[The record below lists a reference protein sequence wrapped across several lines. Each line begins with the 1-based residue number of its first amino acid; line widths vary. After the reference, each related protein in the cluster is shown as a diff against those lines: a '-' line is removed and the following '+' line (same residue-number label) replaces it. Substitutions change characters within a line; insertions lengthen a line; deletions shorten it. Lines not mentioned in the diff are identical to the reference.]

1 MKKKEPINVEDCMK
15 ISMLIYAFERLIPIY
30 EKCVDE
36 CIKVDANANEA
47 VNILDIVSRKYN
59 LEHGG
64 CYASE
69 KNLGIVTRHAIYRHY
84 NAYYGVHGYLFR
96 PIKDIILSD
105 DYSKTL
111 VLDNLNTRIVFM
123 RDEIIYLQLLIN
135 QGYTH
140 L

>member
-30 EKCVDE
+30 EKCVDA
-36 CIKVDANANEA
+36 CIAFNAED
-47 VNILDIVSRKYN
+47 VRHIIKRYN

-69 KNLGIVTRHAIYRHY
+69 KNLGIVTRHAVYRHY
-84 NAYYGVHGYLFR
+84 NAYYGIHGYLFR
-96 PIKDIILSD
+96 PIDDIIKSGS
-105 DYSKTL
+105 YSKTI

-123 RDEIIYLQLLIN
+123 RDEIIYLQSLIN